1 MGRRRFFVSAE
12 SIRDGAACLP
22 DDQAHHLRNVLRLRN
37 GDVVEIFDGKG
48 GGYSGEIELLK
59 TGVFVRRLR
68 PIAAQESRVRV
79 ILAAALIKPSKFD
92 WILQKATEL
101 GVQEIIPLN
110 TQRSDVG
117 TGGNKTANRMQRWE
131 RIVMEASKQCRR
143 STLPRIHEPQSFAD
157 FLSGKEFASCTRYM
171 LYEQAPNI
179 WNPGTATFS
188 EGVVLGIGPEGGWD
202 EGEVE
207 LAKTAGYE
215 TFSLGPWILRA
226 ETAAI
231 TAISI
236 LQHYVNLS
244 TLNSSSRT

>member
-101 GVQEIIPLN
+101 GVQEIIPL
-110 TQRSDVG
+110 
-117 TGGNKTANRMQRWE
+117 
-131 RIVMEASKQCRR
+131 
-143 STLPRIHEPQSFAD
+143 
-157 FLSGKEFASCTRYM
+157 
-171 LYEQAPNI
+171 
-179 WNPGTATFS
+179 TATS
-188 EGVVLGIGPEGGWD
+188 AP
-202 EGEVE
+202 VE
-207 LAKTAGYE
+207 TKPPTGCSDGNGL
-215 TFSLGPWILRA
+215 
-226 ETAAI
+226 
-231 TAISI
+231 
-236 LQHYVNLS
+236 
-244 TLNSSSRT
+244 